1 MFNRSPMYLHRLGT
15 NDRKRFQFESTGIT
29 FNKAKYVL
37 IVITEANYHLHVYLV
52 ANLNFAVSLPQRY
65 LSIFKVRSTLSVT

>member
-1 MFNRSPMYLHRLGT
+1 MIE
-15 NDRKRFQFESTGIT
+15 NDSSLKAQESL
-29 FNKAKYVL
+29 FKAKYVL